1 MAFDLSSAL
10 SLIGG
15 SPIQKVSSA
24 IFENLKLAKTLDGGS
39 ITGLLNQVLGGG
51 ISSILQNPLASIS
64 STLASTL
71 ASSASSLTS
80 ALGGEAATLVSAMT
94 GSGGLSSITSS
105 LSSMASDLSG
115 LTSVGS
121 FGLQD
126 LINHDNLTSGFF
138 GTDVPSALSTAVAGA
153 PLTSGSLLTS
163 INSEIG
169 TITSAVIAGT
179 QTVAS
184 GTAAIQAYSAQLT
197 SIMTN
202 STSAFSTL
210 QTSLP
215 AMSAVASLGGAIGSS
230 SPTFQAIVPMIVQ
243 TAPLATLTDA
253 LMVQIS
259 PSS

>member
-126 LINHDNLTSGFF
+126 LINHDNLTSGF
-138 GTDVPSALSTAVAGA
+138 DPRRLDWKKE
-153 PLTSGSLLTS
+153 
-163 INSEIG
+163 N
-169 TITSAVIAGT
+169 
-179 QTVAS
+179 Q
-184 GTAAIQAYSAQLT
+184 
-197 SIMTN
+197 
-202 STSAFSTL
+202 
-210 QTSLP
+210 
-215 AMSAVASLGGAIGSS
+215 
-230 SPTFQAIVPMIVQ
+230 
-243 TAPLATLTDA
+243 
-253 LMVQIS
+253 
-259 PSS
+259 